1 MSRPR
6 LLMADDHTLVLEGFR
21 RILEPEFDLVRTAED
36 GQTLVKL
43 AVELQPDAVLLDIS
57 MPMLNGFE
65 AGRQIRRL
73 APGVKLIFVTMHSDQ
88 EYLEECFKMGASAY
102 LLKRSAASE
111 LTEAIHQ
118 ALQVG
123 RYITPLL
130 KCELPAGT
138 ASVQRKDGG
147 AFATRLSDRER
158 QVLQLIAEGR
168 QAKEI
173 AHHLEISHKT
183 VEFHKQS
190 IARKLGLRTTAELTR
205 YAVRQGL
212 VEA

>member
-21 RILEPEFDLVRTAED
+21 RILEPEFDLVGTAED
-36 GQTLVKL
+36 GQALVKL
-43 AVELQPDAVLLDIS
+43 AIELHPDAVLLDIS
-57 MPMLNGFE
+57 MPLLNGFE

-73 APGVKLIFVTMHSDQ
+73 VPSTKLIFVTMHSDQ
-88 EYLEECFKMGASAY
+88 EYLDECFKMGASAY
-102 LLKRSAASE
+102 VLKRSAASE
-111 LTEAIHQ
+111 LVEAIHQ
-118 ALQVG
+118 ALQGG

-130 KCELPAGT
+130 KYDAPPAAT
-138 ASVQRKDGG
+138 APRKDGA
-147 AFATRLSDRER
+147 AFAARLSDRER
-158 QVLQLIAEGR
+158 QVLQLVAEGR

-173 AHHLEISHKT
+173 AHLLEISHKT

-190 IARKLGLRTTAELTR
+190 IARKLSLRTTAELTR
-205 YAVRQGL
+205 YAIRQGL